1 MLQKVLEKT
10 FDRINTPQF
19 FDFNIVDHD
28 ESDDNGYFE
37 QERLTLSGGGVRRS
51 VTRSDITFKNI
62 IYLSIKT
69 LNLNY

>member
-37 QERLTLSGGGVRRS
+37 QERLTLRGGGGRY
-51 VTRSDITFKNI
+51 NI
-62 IYLSIKT
+62 SKH
-69 LNLNY
+69 